1 MAARMQH
8 NRNATARV
16 RISYPLG
23 VTMELRAEGGRR
35 LVGTVVN
42 YNDVADRKAFLERF
56 TPGSLDYSDVLLY
69 AQHER
74 SQPLARMPG
83 TMEFRDSAESLD
95 MVATLPRTQLCD
107 DVLALVSSRVLCGLS
122 AGFVSVRD
130 RMDGNVRV
138 IDEAIL
144 DHVGVVDRPSYSESL
159 VSVRNNQIRD
169 ADGGDV
175 RALSRRHLPLGP
187 APVRRR
193 RVWL

>member
-1 MAARMQH
+1 
-8 NRNATARV
+8 
-16 RISYPLG
+16 
-23 VTMELRAEGGRR
+23 MELRAESGRR

-42 YNDVADRKAFLERF
+42 YGDIADRKAFLERF
-56 TPGSLDYSDVLLY
+56 TPGSLDTSDVLLY
-69 AQHER
+69 AQHDR

-83 TMEFRDSAESLD
+83 TMEFRDTAVSLD
-95 MVATLPRTQLCD
+95 MIATLPQTTLCD

-159 VSVRNNQIRD
+159 VSVRAGNLRD
-169 ADGGDV
+169 GSDGGDV
-175 RALSRRHLPLGP
+175 RAVARRHLPLGP